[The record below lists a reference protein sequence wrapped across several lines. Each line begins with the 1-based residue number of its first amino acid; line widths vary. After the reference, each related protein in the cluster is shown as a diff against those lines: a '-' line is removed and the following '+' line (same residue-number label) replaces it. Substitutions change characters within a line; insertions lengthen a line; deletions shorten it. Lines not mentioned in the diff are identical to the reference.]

1 MVASL
6 LSRPLGWHRVGTA
19 VVAWFCDGESV
30 CIVGLVAR
38 FVCANRVSRVSRV
51 CPGSPGVFE
60 PGPAPDS
67 NVTGKSNLVKFESA
81 KAMILHVCA
90 HVFTCIAALHIHAV
104 RNFAAHGRH
113 RRCTVCASGIDGE
126 QPRLNDISYAAT
138 LPKEEL
144 AAIRAIGGWRS
155 DRYGEI
161 TPRGLSELGR
171 SLELEEADVF
181 ADLGSGLGR
190 ACLQVVRE
198 FGASAIGTEL
208 SSTRHKKA
216 VEEASSSLDSAEAAQ
231 IRFVCA
237 DCADRSLWA
246 SPKGGDVGGVLAN
259 VSVVWMC
266 SALFGEALMRRI
278 GRRISSSAHVRT
290 VATLRCFP
298 GGLAGFHRR
307 PRPLRLEMSWTIGM
321 CSPEGVGG
329 DDDYG
334 GALVHIYDR
343 HEAHNLDDR
352 SGGWLQQG
360 RARLWRRA
368 VVGLCNPGDGG
379 DGGDAA
385 ATSGRACVDTRDVS
399 LGLMHE
405 SPAEGPL
412 SVAAFVV
419 KASLDA
425 RRGDGLFARVA
436 IQQGSYLFD
445 YTGDV
450 YLESSAA
457 GQAALM
463 SSDYVVGVLNSA
475 GIPFVVDAERITS
488 TSSLARYA
496 NHATMASVACNAVVV
511 EQSAHVPRDA
521 ADAAQLRADLVHE
534 ACASGMA
541 LNDEMIEVL
550 AGRLLEAI
558 PPPRL
563 HFFASSAI
571 AAGDEI
577 MWDYGEEYWA
587 GMEQRGRTR
596 I

>member
-1 MVASL
+1 
-6 LSRPLGWHRVGTA
+6 
-19 VVAWFCDGESV
+19 
-30 CIVGLVAR
+30 
-38 FVCANRVSRVSRV
+38 
-51 CPGSPGVFE
+51 
-60 PGPAPDS
+60 
-67 NVTGKSNLVKFESA
+67 
-81 KAMILHVCA
+81 
-90 HVFTCIAALHIHAV
+90 
-104 RNFAAHGRH
+104 
-113 RRCTVCASGIDGE
+113 
-126 QPRLNDISYAAT
+126 
-138 LPKEEL
+138 
-144 AAIRAIGGWRS
+144 
-155 DRYGEI
+155 
-161 TPRGLSELGR
+161 
-171 SLELEEADVF
+171 
-181 ADLGSGLGR
+181 
-190 ACLQVVRE
+190 
-198 FGASAIGTEL
+198 
-208 SSTRHKKA
+208 
-216 VEEASSSLDSAEAAQ
+216 
-231 IRFVCA
+231 
-237 DCADRSLWA
+237 
-246 SPKGGDVGGVLAN
+246 
-259 VSVVWMC
+259 
-266 SALFGEALMRRI
+266 
-278 GRRISSSAHVRT
+278 
-290 VATLRCFP
+290 
-298 GGLAGFHRR
+298 
-307 PRPLRLEMSWTIGM
+307 
-321 CSPEGVGG
+321 
-329 DDDYG
+329 
-334 GALVHIYDR
+334 
-343 HEAHNLDDR
+343 
-352 SGGWLQQG
+352 
-360 RARLWRRA
+360 
-368 VVGLCNPGDGG
+368 
-379 DGGDAA
+379 
-385 ATSGRACVDTRDVS
+385 
-399 LGLMHE
+399 MHE

-511 EQSAHVPRDA
+511 EQSPHVPRDA